1 MSQDWQYGQ
10 GQQGTPRQ
18 YAPPPQYQQQ
28 YPPYS
33 QPQQWPAQG
42 YQAPPQQPYAP
53 HRRKRRVFLWVF
65 LAIQALFMI
74 WLIAGV
80 AGTSHSGTSAHAQAV
95 TWCAD
100 KANWQYL
107 YKSQAD
113 CVTHYG
119 NALNGASDVGKSL
132 GIGVIIA
139 VWVVADFFLGL
150 GYGIYRLA
158 SRR

>member
-1 MSQDWQYGQ
+1 MGQDQGYGQ
-10 GQQGTPRQ
+10 GGQQQGYQ
-18 YAPPPQYQQQ
+18 PPPQYGQAQ
-28 YPPYS
+28 YGQSY
-33 QPQQWPAQG
+33 A
-42 YQAPPQQPYAP
+42 AP
-53 HRRKRRVFLWVF
+53 RRKRRVFLWVF
-65 LAIQALFMI
+65 LAIQALFLI
-74 WLIAGV
+74 WIITGV
-80 AGTSHSGTSAHAQAV
+80 AGTSHSGTDAHAQAV

-100 KANWQYL
+100 STHWQYI

-132 GIGVIIA
+132 GVGLIV
-139 VWVVADFFLGL
+139 VFWVVADFFLGL

>member
-1 MSQDWQYGQ
+1 MSQQDYPGSHYQQ
-10 GQQGTPRQ
+10 QQGYPPQQRHLPQWQPQQYQPQQQPQQ
-18 YAPPPQYQQQ
+18 YAPP
-28 YPPYS
+28 
-33 QPQQWPAQG
+33 
-42 YQAPPQQPYAP
+42 
-53 HRRKRRVFLWVF
+53 RRKRRVFLWVF
-65 LAIQALFMI
+65 LVIQALFLI
-74 WLIAGV
+74 WIVTGV
-80 AGTSHSGTSAHAQAV
+80 AGTSHSGTDAHAQAAQ
-95 TWCAD
+95 WCAD

-139 VWVVADFFLGL
+139 LWVVVDFFLAV

-158 SRR
+158 SRPR